1 MLPDPIEDPREAEL
15 TPIHRAVDECVALR
29 PRYLDVKSISPQE
42 DVGCSE
48 SDTLVAIEEA
58 MVISQR
64 LHQGGGFFF
73 DGIVVSGLR
82 AENCG
87 LNRALITD
95 AMHATEHLNETV
107 LHRVDFCHRQEVR
120 HLLRKTL

>member
-1 MLPDPIEDPREAEL
+1 MLPYPIKDFRETEL
-15 TPIHRAVDECVALR
+15 TPIHRAVDECESLLACHI
-29 PRYLDVKSISPQE
+29 YVKSVSPQE
-42 DVGCSE
+42 DVGRSE

-73 DGIVVSGLR
+73 DGTVISGLR
-82 AENCG
+82 AKNCG

-107 LHRVDFCHRQEVR
+107 LHRVDFCDRQEVR